1 MQQRT
6 CKVSL
11 RLSEAERARLFR
23 RAQRSGL
30 GVSEYARRKLFLNEN
45 RPIIN
50 TDVEALKSLLS
61 DEKRLGGLLNQ
72 ALKHA
77 NMNPAQFGLLAGQI
91 KNLLT
96 EMHTLNNRIAE
107 FITDVKKSI

>member
-6 CKVSL
+6 AKISV
-11 RLSEAERARLFR
+11 RMSEKERARLQR

-30 GVSEYARRKLFLNEN
+30 GISEYSRRKLFQQEN
-45 RPIIN
+45 RPVIN

-61 DEKRLGGLLNQ
+61 DEKRIGGLLNQ

-77 NMNPAQFGLLAGQI
+77 NMNPTQFGRLAGQI
-91 KNLLT
+91 EGLLN
-96 EMHTLNNRIAE
+96 EMHELNNKIAK
-107 FITDVKKSI
+107 FIKEVKQSI

>member
-1 MQQRT
+1 MQQLS
-6 CKVSL
+6 CKISV
-11 RLSEAERARLFR
+11 RVTNAERARLLR

-30 GVSEYARRKLFLNEN
+30 GISEYSRRKLFQQEN

-61 DEKRLGGLLNQ
+61 DEKRIGGLLNQ

-77 NMNPAQFGLLAGQI
+77 NMNPAQFSRLATQIEGLL
-91 KNLLT
+91 N
-96 EMHTLNNRIAE
+96 EMHELNNKISD
-107 FITDVKKSI
+107 FINEVKSSV

>member
-1 MQQRT
+1 MQQLT
-6 CKVSL
+6 SKISI
-11 RLSEAERARLFR
+11 RLTDNERARLLR

-30 GVSEYARRKLFLNEN
+30 GISEYSRRKLFLKAD

-61 DEKRLGGLLNQ
+61 NEKRVGGLLNQ

-77 NMNPAQFGLLAGQI
+77 NMNPAQFGLLAGRI
-91 KNLLT
+91 EELLN
-96 EMHTLNNRIAE
+96 EMHELNNKIAD
-107 FITDVKKSI
+107 FINEVKKSV